1 MVDIFN
7 REIEPRDLVA
17 CASYS
22 NTLQVVL
29 VKKSTSN
36 SLQFWSLTRWGVL
49 RAKNKGRIEYHNT
62 CRKDRFVKVDSNA
75 LTKEQRDYYDE
86 IIKEIS

>member
-17 CASYS
+17 CA
-22 NTLQVVL
+22 NGTNKLRIVL
-29 VKKSTSN
+29 VKKSTPN
-36 SLQFWSLTRWGVL
+36 SLQFWSLTGWGTMIA
-49 RAKNKGRIEYHNT
+49 RTKSKIEYHNM
-62 CRKDRFVKVDSNA
+62 CNKDRFVKVDASV
-75 LTKEQRDYYDE
+75 LTKEQREYYDE